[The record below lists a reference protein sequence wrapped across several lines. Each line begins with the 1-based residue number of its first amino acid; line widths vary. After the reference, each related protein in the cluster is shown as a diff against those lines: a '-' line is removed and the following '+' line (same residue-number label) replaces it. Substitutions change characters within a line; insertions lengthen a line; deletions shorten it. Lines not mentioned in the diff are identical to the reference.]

1 MKKAKKEL
9 KVKDRMIK
17 GVAYVTLPGSRDDVL
32 NILKKKQVSGV
43 PVVKGGALVGIV
55 TRVDLL
61 KHPEEEQIALL
72 MTRDPISVEADASI
86 IEASKLISKY
96 NIRRLPVVSKT
107 KKLLGIITIADIVS
121 LIAESGIKDPV
132 GNYIED
138 EVYALWDETP
148 LPVVRRILEL
158 AFLKAA
164 PVLNSKEELVGI
176 MADRDI
182 IALSTIEDSVRMS
195 DMSAGTDDDAW
206 TWESMRDTMK
216 LYYGISKVNVP
227 NVPLKNVMIRKI
239 VTAFKGSEV
248 SSCAG
253 MMSKSKFDQI
263 PVVDARNKLIGILR
277 DRDLIRALIKH
288 EK

>member
-1 MKKAKKEL
+1 MKKAKKEI

-253 MMSKSKFDQI
+253 VMSKSKFDQI